1 MAELSTIAR
10 PYAEAAFRV
19 ARSSGGGGDLD
30 AWHAL
35 LAELAAV
42 AGTPEMRALV
52 QDPNLAPDAV
62 YGVFAGVVKA
72 PLGAEAQNFLRLVVE
87 NDRVAALPE
96 VALQFAALKNRLE
109 GSADAEI
116 ASAFPLTDAQV
127 GELMAGLTRK
137 FGGLRLKARVK
148 IEPELIGGVRI
159 SVGDEVFDTS
169 VRAQLERM
177 RNALTAA

>member
-19 ARSSGGGGDLD
+19 ARSGDLN
-30 AWHAL
+30 AWNAL
-35 LAELAAV
+35 VAELAAV
-42 AGTPEMRALV
+42 ASAAEMRALV
-52 QDPNLAPDAV
+52 LDPNLTPDAI
-62 YGVFAGVVKA
+62 YGVFAGVVKS
-72 PLGAEAQNFLRLVVE
+72 PLGTEAQNFLRLVIE

-96 VALQFAALKNRLE
+96 VAAQFAALKNKLE

-127 GELMAGLTRK
+127 NELMAGLTKK
-137 FGGLRLKARVK
+137 FGGLQLKAHVK
-148 IEPELIGGVRI
+148 IEPELIGGVRVT
-159 SVGDEVFDTS
+159 VGDEVFDTS

-177 RNALTAA
+177 RTTLTAA